1 MGRKGEVGVR
11 KKEEEKKNGWE
22 KRIYWVFE

>member
-1 MGRKGEVGVR
+1 MGRKGDEDVR

-22 KRIYWVFE
+22 KRICWVFE